1 MNLRVTDMIGFSFS
15 PAQCMLKQIIAA
27 SVVDWK
33 TMHTDLLSD
42 A

>member
-1 MNLRVTDMIGFSFS
+1 MNVRVTDMVGFSFS

-27 SVVDWK
+27 SVVGWK
-33 TMHTDLLSD
+33 IIHTDLLSD